1 MAFTKVELFLH
12 VRIRMRVIFMGTPSY
27 ATTILKALVQDSSI
41 KVPLLITQE
50 DKPVGRKQTLTPPDT
65 KAWVMQEGLGIEVY
79 QPKSLRTEEAYAKI
93 ISYQPDV
100 IVVAAYGK
108 LLPKSILEIAPCIN
122 LHASL
127 LPKYRGASP
136 IQSTL
141 LEGEA
146 YAGVT
151 SMLMEEGLDTGAM
164 LGFSYHCIGEVETSK
179 ELFDILAHHAARL
192 TLVTL
197 EHFNSLSPI
206 KQQEMHATHC
216 KKIKKEDG
224 EVSFENDAR
233 YLMQKFR
240 ALTPWPG
247 VFLDSGLKLIEIS
260 IVDENTLHDET
271 GLITSISKEGIVVTC
286 KRGSLVLKQVQ
297 PSSKNAMK
305 ASDYIRGKRLECGD
319 RLA

>member
-1 MAFTKVELFLH
+1 
-12 VRIRMRVIFMGTPSY
+12 MRVIFMGTPSY
-27 ATTILKALVQDSSI
+27 ATTILKALIHSSGI
-41 KVPLLITQE
+41 EVPLLVTQE

-65 KAWVMQEGLGIEVY
+65 KAWAIQEGLEIEIY

-93 ISYQPDV
+93 SAYKPDF

-164 LGFSYHCIGEVETSK
+164 LGFSYHLMHETETSK
-179 ELFDILAHHAARL
+179 ELFEVLAYHAAHL
-192 TLVTL
+192 TLITL
-197 EHFNSLSPI
+197 EHFNSLLPI
-206 KQQEMHATHC
+206 KQQEMYATHC

-224 EVSFENDAR
+224 EVSFEHDAR

-260 IVDENTLHDET
+260 IADEDTLYDEA
-271 GLITSISKEGIVVTC
+271 GIITAISKEGVVVTC
-286 KRGSLVLKQVQ
+286 KKGALVLKQLQ
-297 PSSKNAMK
+297 PPSKNAMN
-305 ASDYIRGKRLECGD
+305 ATDYIRGKRLECGD
-319 RLA
+319 RLV